1 MADATV
7 DSLLMEVQAP
17 SAQAAASIDKLTNTL
32 GKLKNA
38 TKGGVGLTAVA
49 KQLTTLNNALNG
61 ISGANAENLNKLA
74 QGLQTLSACGNLKLS
89 STIATQI
96 TSIGGAVQSLSGTN
110 FDTLSSLANALTP
123 LTSVGKSNL
132 NRFISQLQRLPQAVQ
147 ALNSVNMGG
156 LSSKLAELVSA
167 LSQLSNMGKNNL
179 TSFVTQ
185 LNKIPKMMEN
195 LKSVDMRTLYNQ
207 IQSLVRVFTP
217 LATQME
223 KVSAG
228 FTAFPS
234 RIQKLIQTTDNLSA
248 SNNRTSK
255 SYVNLAAKI
264 GIAYVAVTRIARVM
278 ANMMNQAIQWDGIAQ
293 RFSRSFGEYA
303 QDAYSWVRRLN
314 EEMYINTQQFMQYS
328 SIFASMLKGYGIA
341 QKDAA
346 TMAVGYTEL
355 AYDIWAGYNDIY
367 ASFDDAATAVRAT
380 IAGEV
385 EQIRR
390 AGFTIV
396 DSQLAL
402 TAANHGVAY
411 STQNA
416 TEELKS
422 YLRYLTLVDQAKA
435 QDLVGT
441 YAREMN
447 TAEGLMRTLKQ
458 QIISEHRRLAA
469 SFYRYFPRSYPTF
482 KRLYS
487 LSPKRLGL

>member
-1 MADATV
+1 MSDVTVESLQLQVSATSTEAV
-7 DSLLMEVQAP
+7 SSLN
-17 SAQAAASIDKLTNTL
+17 SLTATL
-32 GKLKNA
+32 TTLKNA
-38 TKGGVGLTAVA
+38 TKGGLGLNAVA
-49 KQLTTLNNALNG
+49 KQLTTLNTALNG
-61 ISGANAENLNKLA
+61 ISGANADNLNKLA
-74 QGLQTLSACGNLKLS
+74 QGLQAFSSCGNLKLS
-89 STIATQI
+89 SSVAAQI
-96 TSIGGAVQSLSGTN
+96 TNIGGAVQSLNGTN

-123 LTSVGKSNL
+123 LGNVGKSNL
-132 NRFISQLQRLPQAVQ
+132 NSFISQLQRLPQAVQ

-185 LNKIPKMMEN
+185 LNKIPKLMEN
-195 LKSVDMRTLYNQ
+195 LKNVDMRTLYNQ

-228 FTAFPS
+228 FAAFPT

-264 GIAYVAVTRIARVM
+264 SIAYVAVTRIARVM

-303 QDAYSWVRRLN
+303 QDAYSWVKQLN

-328 SIFASMLKGYGIA
+328 SIFASMLKGYGVS

-346 TMAVGYTEL
+346 TMATGYMEL
-355 AYDIWAGYNDIY
+355 AYDVWAGFNDLY
-367 ASFDDAATAVRAT
+367 PTLDDAATAIRAT

-411 STQNA
+411 STQSA

-422 YLRYLTLVDQAKA
+422 YLRYLTMV
-435 QDLVGT
+435 
-441 YAREMN
+441 
-447 TAEGLMRTLKQ
+447 
-458 QIISEHRRLAA
+458 
-469 SFYRYFPRSYPTF
+469 
-482 KRLYS
+482 
-487 LSPKRLGL
+487 